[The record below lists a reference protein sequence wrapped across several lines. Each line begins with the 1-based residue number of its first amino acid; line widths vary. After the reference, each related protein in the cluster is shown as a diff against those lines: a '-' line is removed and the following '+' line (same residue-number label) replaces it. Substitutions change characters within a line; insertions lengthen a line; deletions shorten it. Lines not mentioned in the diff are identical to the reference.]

1 MEQFESLAL
10 GAGAGPGQPEAIDP
24 SQLPRP
30 LSEESTLAPPV
41 QPPFDQGN
49 CHPDNMRLTVNCIPN
64 SAALR
69 ARCVVWVRGV
79 WGSVG
84 GRRREMWVWGG

>member
-30 LSEESTLAPPV
+30 LSEDSTLSPPV

-69 ARCVVWVRGV
+69 ARYVVWECGMC
-79 WGSVG
+79 G
-84 GRRREMWVWGG
+84 EAWGGALRHVWEV